1 MNREVCSL
9 SFLPLPCIAASLTRF
24 FPLLIPIRLR
34 RYGPIPVE
42 YSASFSTAYAQGHGI
57 IVNISL
63 GGCRAQSGFLIQEDD
78 ALGVIIRLPG
88 RQPPLYIMRA
98 ITRW

>member
-1 MNREVCSL
+1 
-9 SFLPLPCIAASLTRF
+9 
-24 FPLLIPIRLR
+24 
-34 RYGPIPVE
+34 VE
-42 YSASFSTAYAQGHGI
+42 YSASFSTASAQGHGI

-98 ITRW
+98 ITRWTRAQEFGMEFLDMELNDRRRLNELIGNSAGPGD